1 VERILMTVA
10 AVPEATSEILIGRG
24 FPDPLLPER
33 SQRRTAAIFSQRG
46 ANAVAQRVFDAVGT
60 GPLMHLPDR
69 DEAKTMAVVEKAYRW
84 LAEVPL
90 GRHDTV
96 VGVGGGAATDLAG
109 FVAATWLRGVE
120 SVMVPTTMLGAVDAA
135 IGGKT
140 GINLEGKNLVG
151 AFHLPSRVIVDL
163 DVLEAI
169 PTSLRLEGIAEALKA
184 GLIADPGLVELF
196 ARHGAAAPLDQV
208 VTRSIKVKADVA
220 GADYREDGR
229 RAILNFGHTIG
240 HGVEM
245 AAGMPHG
252 MAVAVGMVA
261 AGAVSAAR
269 YGFPAQ
275 WLTDL
280 IFELG
285 LPVSAFGVSPE
296 SVLSFV
302 GKDKKRTAEGTRMV
316 LLRSVGDP
324 VVDLVDDAEI
334 DLGLAAVGIGGRSG

>member
-1 VERILMTVA
+1 MTVPA
-10 AVPEATSEILIGRG
+10 LPEMRSEILIGRG
-24 FPDPLLPER
+24 FPDPFLPE
-33 SQRRTAAIFSQRG
+33 QGHRRTTAIFAQHG
-46 ANAVAQRVFDAVGT
+46 AAAVAQRVFNAVGT
-60 GPLMHLPDR
+60 GLMMYLPDR

-90 GRHDTV
+90 GRHDTI

-163 DVLEAI
+163 DVMQTVPAN
-169 PTSLRLEGIAEALKA
+169 LRLEGLAEALKA
-184 GLIADPGLVELF
+184 GLVADPVLVELF
-196 ARHGAAAPLDQV
+196 ERHGASAPLGDV
-208 VTRSIKVKADVA
+208 VTRSIKVKAEVV
-220 GADYREDGR
+220 GADFREDGR

-245 AAGMPHG
+245 ATGMPHG
-252 MAVAVGMVA
+252 MAVAIGMVG
-261 AGAVSAAR
+261 AGAVSSAR

-275 WLTDL
+275 WLSDL
-280 IFELG
+280 IFSLG
-285 LPVSAFGVSPE
+285 LPVSAFGVSRD
-296 SVLSFV
+296 SVLGFV
-302 GKDKKRTAEGTRMV
+302 GRDKKRTADGTHMV

-334 DLGLAAVGIGGRSG
+334 ELGLAAIGIGRSG

>member
-1 VERILMTVA
+1 MERILITVSA
-10 AVPEATSEILIGRG
+10 APEMTSEIVIGRG
-24 FPDPLLPER
+24 FPDPFLPER
-33 SQRRTAAIFSQRG
+33 TYRRTAAIFSQDG
-46 ANAVAQRVFDAVGT
+46 AAAVARRVFDAVGT
-60 GPLMHLPDR
+60 APMMYLPDR
-69 DEAKTMAVVEKAYRW
+69 DEAKTMATVEKAYRW

-96 VGVGGGAATDLAG
+96 IGVGGGAATDMAG

-163 DVLEAI
+163 DVMEKVPA
-169 PTSLRLEGIAEALKA
+169 TLRLEGLAEALKA
-184 GLIADPGLVELF
+184 GLVADPVLVELF
-196 ARHGAAAPLDQV
+196 ERHGASAPVEDV
-208 VTRSIKVKADVA
+208 VTRSIKVKAGVV
-220 GADYREDGR
+220 GQDYREDGR

-261 AGAVSAAR
+261 SGAISAAR

-280 IFELG
+280 IFSLG
-285 LPVSAFGVSPE
+285 LPVSAFGVSHD
-296 SVLSFV
+296 SVLGFV
-302 GKDKKRTAEGTRMV
+302 GRDKKRTADGTRMV

-324 VVDLVDDAEI
+324 VVDLVDEAEI
-334 DLGLAAVGIGGRSG
+334 EVGLAAIGIGQSR

>member
-1 VERILMTVA
+1 
-10 AVPEATSEILIGRG
+10 
-24 FPDPLLPER
+24 
-33 SQRRTAAIFSQRG
+33 
-46 ANAVAQRVFDAVGT
+46 
-60 GPLMHLPDR
+60 
-69 DEAKTMAVVEKAYRW
+69 MAVVEKAYRW
-84 LAEVPL
+84 LAEVSL
-90 GRHDTV
+90 GRYDTI
-96 VGVGGGAATDLAG
+96 VGVGGGAATDMAG

-163 DVLEAI
+163 DVLETVPA
-169 PTSLRLEGIAEALKA
+169 SLRLEGLAEALKA
-184 GLIADPGLVELF
+184 GLVADPVLVELF
-196 ARHGAAAPLDQV
+196 ERHGASAPLDQV
-208 VTRSIKVKADVA
+208 VTRSIKVKAEVVS
-220 GADYREDGR
+220 ADYREDGR

-275 WLTDL
+275 WLTDV
-280 IFELG
+280 IFSLG
-285 LPVSAFGVSPE
+285 LPVSAFGVSHD
-296 SVLSFV
+296 SVVGFV
-302 GKDKKRTAEGTRMV
+302 GKDKKRTADGTRMV

-334 DLGLAAVGIGGRSG
+334 DLGLAAVGIGRSG

>member
-1 VERILMTVA
+1 MTVPA
-10 AVPEATSEILIGRG
+10 MPEATSEILIGRG
-24 FPDPLLPER
+24 FPDPFLPDR
-33 SQRRTAAIFSQRG
+33 NYRKVAAIFSQQG
-46 ANAVAQRVFDAVGT
+46 ASQVARRVSDAVGT
-60 GPLMHLPDR
+60 GPLMYLPDR
-69 DEAKTMAVVEKAYRW
+69 DEAKTMEVVEKAYRW

-90 GRHDTV
+90 GRHDTI
-96 VGVGGGAATDLAG
+96 VGVGGGAATDMAG

-163 DVLEAI
+163 DVMDRVPAN
-169 PTSLRLEGIAEALKA
+169 LRLEGLAEALKA
-184 GLIADPGLVELF
+184 GLVGDPVLVELF
-196 ARHGAAAPLDQV
+196 ERHGASAPLQDV
-208 VTRSIKVKADVA
+208 VTRSIKVKAEVVGLDF
-220 GADYREDGR
+220 REDGR

-245 AAGMPHG
+245 ATGMPHG
-252 MAVAVGMVA
+252 MAVAIGMVA

-275 WLTDL
+275 WLTD
-280 IFELG
+280 IVFSLG
-285 LPVSAFGVSPE
+285 LPVSAFGVSHDT
-296 SVLSFV
+296 VLGFV
-302 GKDKKRTAEGTRMV
+302 SRDKKRTADGTRMV

-324 VVDLVDDAEI
+324 VVEQVDDAEI
-334 DLGLAAVGIGGRSG
+334 ELGLAAIGIGRSG

>member
-1 VERILMTVA
+1 M
-10 AVPEATSEILIGRG
+10 
-24 FPDPLLPER
+24 
-33 SQRRTAAIFSQRG
+33 
-46 ANAVAQRVFDAVGT
+46 
-60 GPLMHLPDR
+60 MYLPDR

-90 GRHDTV
+90 GRHDTI
-96 VGVGGGAATDLAG
+96 VGVGGGAATDMAG

-151 AFHLPSRVIVDL
+151 AFHLPSRVVVDL
-163 DVLEAI
+163 DVMETVPA
-169 PTSLRLEGIAEALKA
+169 TLRLEGLAEALKA
-184 GLIADPGLVELF
+184 GLVADPVLVELF
-196 ARHGAAAPLDQV
+196 ERHGASAPLEDV
-208 VTRSIKVKADVA
+208 VTRSIKVKAEVV

-280 IFELG
+280 IFSLG
-285 LPVSAFGVSPE
+285 LPVSAFGVSRDP
-296 SVLSFV
+296 SWVSL
-302 GKDKKRTAEGTRMV
+302 AGTRSEPPKESAWCCCAPWV
-316 LLRSVGDP
+316 NLWSIWSTKPRSTWP
-324 VVDLVDDAEI
+324 
-334 DLGLAAVGIGGRSG
+334 GGRRDRSQRAVAGRSSNLPLR

>member
-1 VERILMTVA
+1 MERILITVS
-10 AVPEATSEILIGRG
+10 AVPEMTSEIVIGRG
-24 FPDPLLPER
+24 FPDPFLPER
-33 SQRRTAAIFSQRG
+33 TYRRTAAIFSQDG
-46 ANAVAQRVFDAVGT
+46 AAAVARRVFDAVGT
-60 GPLMHLPDR
+60 APMMYLPDR
-69 DEAKTMAVVEKAYRW
+69 DEAKTMATVEKAYRW

-96 VGVGGGAATDLAG
+96 IGVGGGAATDMAG

-163 DVLEAI
+163 DVMEKV
-169 PTSLRLEGIAEALKA
+169 PSMLRLEGLAEALKA
-184 GLIADPGLVELF
+184 GLVADPVLVELF
-196 ARHGAAAPLDQV
+196 ERHGASAPVEDV
-208 VTRSIKVKADVA
+208 VTRSIKVKAGVV
-220 GADYREDGR
+220 GQDYREDGR

-261 AGAVSAAR
+261 SGAISAAR

-280 IFELG
+280 IFSLG
-285 LPVSAFGVSPE
+285 LPVSAFGVSHD
-296 SVLSFV
+296 SVLGFV
-302 GKDKKRTAEGTRMV
+302 GRDKKRTADGTRMV
-316 LLRSVGDP
+316 LLRAVGDP
-324 VVDLVDDAEI
+324 VVDLVDEAEI
-334 DLGLAAVGIGGRSG
+334 EVGLAAIGIGQSR

>member
-1 VERILMTVA
+1 M
-10 AVPEATSEILIGRG
+10 PEMTSEILVGRG
-24 FPDPLLPER
+24 FPDPFLPER
-33 SQRRTAAIFSQRG
+33 RHRRTAAILSQHG
-46 ANAVAQRVFDAVGT
+46 AAPVAQRVVDAVGT
-60 GPLMHLPDR
+60 APLMFLPDR
-69 DEAKTMAVVEKAYRW
+69 DEAKTMSAVEEAYRW

-90 GRHDTV
+90 GRHDTII
-96 VGVGGGAATDLAG
+96 GVGGGAATDMAG

-140 GINLEGKNLVG
+140 GINLAGKNLVG

-163 DVLEAI
+163 DVMETVPA
-169 PTSLRLEGIAEALKA
+169 SLRLEGLAEALKA
-184 GLIADPGLVELF
+184 GLVADPILVKLF
-196 ARHGAAAPLDQV
+196 ERHGTSAPLDDV
-208 VTRSIKVKADVA
+208 VTRSIKVKANVVGEDF
-220 GADYREDGR
+220 REDGR

-261 AGAVSAAR
+261 AGTISAAR

-280 IFELG
+280 IFSLG
-285 LPVSAFGVSPE
+285 LPVSAFGVSHD
-296 SVLSFV
+296 SVLGFI
-302 GKDKKRTAEGTRMV
+302 GRDKKRTADGSRMV
-316 LLRSVGDP
+316 LLRAVGDP
-324 VVDLVDDAEI
+324 VVDQVDDAEI
-334 DLGLAAVGIGGRSG
+334 DLGLAAVGIGRSG